1 MKHLLII
8 LFIAL
13 TLYFAWQYAPK
24 RPKFFIKGFL
34 GRHFLIVAAIVI
46 TAVAGLFAQTVFHS
60 TQII

>member
-13 TLYFAWQYAPK
+13 TAYFAWHYTPQ
-24 RPKFFIKGFL
+24 RPKFFIKEFL
-34 GRHFLIVAAIVI
+34 GKHFLIVAVIVVGTI
-46 TAVAGLFAQTVFHS
+46 AGLFAQTVFHS